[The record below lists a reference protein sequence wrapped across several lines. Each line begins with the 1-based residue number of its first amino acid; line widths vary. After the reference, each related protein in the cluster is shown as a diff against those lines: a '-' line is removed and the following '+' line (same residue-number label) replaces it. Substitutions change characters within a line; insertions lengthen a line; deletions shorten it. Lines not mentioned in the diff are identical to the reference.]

1 VITPIV
7 GVIGEITNKSVKS
20 KNKGMAD
27 KKTLVLGA
35 TPNPARYAY
44 LAANRLA
51 RNGHSIVNVGL
62 KKGEVAGVAI
72 EKPETIHHDID
83 TITLYV
89 GPQHQPEL
97 YDYILNTHPKRIIF
111 NPGTENSEL
120 RRMANENGIE
130 TEYACTL
137 VLLSIG
143 QY

>member
-1 VITPIV
+1 MD
-7 GVIGEITNKSVKS
+7 S
-20 KNKGMAD
+20 

-35 TPNPARYAY
+35 TPNESRYAN
-44 LAANRLA
+44 LAANRLVRA
-51 RNGHSIVNVGL
+51 GHPIVNVGL
-62 KKGEVAGVAI
+62 KTGVVAGVPI

-89 GPQHQPEL
+89 GPGHQQEL
-97 YDYILNTHPKRIIF
+97 YNYILDTHPRRIIF

-120 RRMANENGIE
+120 RRMANEKGIE